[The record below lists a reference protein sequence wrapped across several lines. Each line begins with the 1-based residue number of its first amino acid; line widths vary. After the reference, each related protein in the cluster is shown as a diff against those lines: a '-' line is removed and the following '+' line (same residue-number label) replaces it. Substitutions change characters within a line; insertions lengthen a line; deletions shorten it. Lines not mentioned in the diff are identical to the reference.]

1 MLHILTLMFPLPDT
15 VTWVSLGVAG
25 VSGNGAGPKKGEDL
39 LWKFVLIV
47 KGSRLEWGSLA

>member
-15 VTWVSLGVAG
+15 VTWVSFGVAG